1 MLEVASVFT
10 LLNNRVKELAVSRFS
25 EPTEI
30 QKRAIP
36 EVLEGKN
43 VLVIAQTGSGKT
55 ESLMLPVFSKMLELE
70 KKPIT
75 TLYITPLRAL
85 NRNMFERL
93 IWWCNSLGFEASVR
107 HGDTTQYERKLQTE
121 YPPDLLITTPEQL
134 NSMILGKRLREFLKN
149 IKFIVVDEV
158 HELIDSKRGVQL
170 AVVLERIKELCG
182 KPQILAL
189 SATVGSPEEA
199 AKFIGCSSVVSSTE
213 AKLLKI
219 KVESPTPEAEDKIL
233 AEKVFI
239 GDSVAA
245 RLRRIAELT
254 KTHHSVLT
262 FTNTREAA
270 EVLSSRLRLFETGQ
284 KHEVHHSSLS
294 KEVRV
299 KVEKDFKE
307 EVLKSIICTSS
318 LQLGIDIGSIDLVIQ
333 YQSPRE
339 VTQLTQRIGR
349 AGHSIEKVSEGI
361 IISGEGDDLFEST
374 VIARKALAGELE
386 PIRFYENCFD
396 VLTHQLV
403 GIASETYGIDIKKAL
418 SIIQRAYPY
427 RNFSEKD
434 FSDLIKFLETIHILW
449 SSNGLH
455 RGRKALQYYFEN
467 LSVIPDNRSYKVID
481 IAANSPVGSLDEAFV
496 AEHCLPGATFIF
508 KGRPW
513 AVVSVE
519 KDKVFAQASA
529 DIESSVPAWQ
539 GELIPVPFSVAQ
551 EVAALRRLI
560 ADNIENKNL
569 TELLKKKYP
578 ISSTVA
584 EKMTAIIKKQVK
596 FFIPDEKTLVFETYG
611 DFTVLHSPFGSLVNE
626 TLSRFISALIAAETG
641 SPVNTKSDPYRIV
654 FSQILPEAIK
664 RVLFQYKPEDIGII
678 LEKSLVNSSLFKHR
692 FLHVAKRFGAI
703 RKDASLEKISMDR
716 IIRAFEGTPV
726 IQETLRELFIEKLDL
741 TGAESVLRELNAG
754 KIQIKDFAGLSP
766 LGEEGLKYEL
776 HDIAKPDRPEAEIMR
791 IFKQRLLG
799 TKLRL
804 VCVNCGKYSVTKV
817 VKDID
822 EEPRC
827 PKCKSKLLAAISPYE
842 TEMQNIV
849 KKRMAGKAL
858 VAEEHKRLERAK
870 RSADMVIVYGKKAC
884 IALAGRGVGPQT
896 ASRILARMHRTDQE
910 FYKDILKAE
919 KQFIETKKFWS
930 N

>member
-1 MLEVASVFT
+1 MLEVASIFT
-10 LLNNRVKELAVSRFS
+10 LLNNRVAELAVSRFS
-25 EPTEI
+25 SPTEI
-30 QKRAIP
+30 QKKTIP
-36 EVLEGKN
+36 LVLEGKN
-43 VLVIAQTGSGKT
+43 ILVIAQTGSGKT

-107 HGDTTQYERKLQTE
+107 HGDTTQSERKLQVE

-134 NSMILGKRLREFLKN
+134 NAMLLGKRLREFLKN
-149 IKFIVVDEV
+149 IKFIVVDEI

-170 AVVLERIKELCG
+170 AIVLERLKELCG
-182 KPQILAL
+182 KPQILSL

-199 AKFIGCSSVVSSTE
+199 AKFIGCNVVISSNET
-213 AKLLKI
+213 KLLKI
-219 KVESPTPEAEDKIL
+219 KVEAPSPTVEDKIL
-233 AEKVFI
+233 AEKIFI
-239 GDSVAA
+239 GESVAA
-245 RLRRIAELT
+245 RLHRIAELT

-270 EVLSSRLRLFETGQ
+270 EILSSRLRLFETGQ

-299 KVEKDFKE
+299 RVEKEFKD

-339 VTQLTQRIGR
+339 VTQLTQRVGR

-361 IISGEGDDLFEST
+361 IIAGEGDDLFESA

-386 PIRFYENCFD
+386 PIRFYESCFD

-403 GIASETYGIDIKKAL
+403 GLASETYGLELKKAF
-418 SIIQRAYPY
+418 SIVQRAYPY
-427 RNFSEKD
+427 RNLSEKE
-434 FSDLIKFLETIHILW
+434 FSKLIKFMETLHILW
-449 SSNGLH
+449 SNQGLR

-481 IAANSPVGSLDEAFV
+481 MAANTPVGNLDEAFV

-513 AVVSVE
+513 AVISVE
-519 KDKVFAQASA
+519 KDKIFAQASA
-529 DIESSVPAWQ
+529 EIESSVPAWQ
-539 GELIPVPFSVAQ
+539 GELIPVPYSVAQ
-551 EVAALRRLI
+551 EVGALRRFI
-560 ADNIENKNL
+560 ADNIEKKNL
-569 TELLKKKYP
+569 AGFLMEKYP
-578 ISSTVA
+578 ISSPVA
-584 EKMTAIIKKQVK
+584 EKMISIIKKQNK
-596 FFIPDEKTLVFETYG
+596 FFIPDEKTLAFETYG
-611 DFTVLHSPFGSLVNE
+611 EFTVLHSPFGSLVNE
-626 TLSRFISALIAAETG
+626 ALSRFISALIAAETG
-641 SPVNTKSDPYRIV
+641 TPVNTKSDPYRIV
-654 FSQILPEAIK
+654 FGRILPEPIK
-664 RVLFQYKPEDIGII
+664 RILLGHKPEELGFV

-692 FLHVAKRFGAI
+692 FLRVAKRFGAI

-716 IIRAFEGTPV
+716 IIRAFDGTPI

-741 TGAESVLRELNAG
+741 AGAESVLRELQSG
-754 KIQIKDFAGLSP
+754 KITIKEFAGLSP

-804 VCVNCGKYSVTKV
+804 LCVNCGKYSVTKA

-827 PKCKSKLLAAISPYE
+827 PKCKSRLLAALSPYE
-842 TEMQNIV
+842 TEVQNII
-849 KKRMAGKAL
+849 KKRLSGKTL
-858 VAEEHKRLERAK
+858 VTEEQKRLERAK
-870 RSADMVIVYGKKAC
+870 RSSDMVIVYGKKAC
-884 IALAGRGVGPQT
+884 VALAGRGVGPQT
-896 ASRILARMHRTDQE
+896 SSRILARMHRTEQE

-919 KQFIETKKFWS
+919 KQFIETKKFWAT
-930 N
+930 